1 MTKNDYSYLVVV
13 FSFFDKDVWCE
24 DHADNHDDNNKVED
38 HDDENHHDDDG
49 CDDEADDND
58 DSIDY
63 SSDGGNE
70 KNFPLPPDWAAPRQ
84 SLPPSPSFQ
93 VGDEDFDEDD
103 DDDDL
108 DDI

>member
-1 MTKNDYSYLVVV
+1 MTKNDR
-13 FSFFDKDVWCE
+13 D
-24 DHADNHDDNNKVED
+24 A
-38 HDDENHHDDDG
+38 ENYHDDDR
-49 CDDEADDND
+49 DDDDRD
-58 DSIDY
+58 DRIDY